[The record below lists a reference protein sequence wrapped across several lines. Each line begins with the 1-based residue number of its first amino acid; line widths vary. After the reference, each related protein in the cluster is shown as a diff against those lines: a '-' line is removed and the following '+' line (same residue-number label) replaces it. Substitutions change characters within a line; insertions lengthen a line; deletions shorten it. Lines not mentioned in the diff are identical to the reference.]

1 MLCPLSGVVDR
12 LRVAGGYR
20 DLGAQAALALA
31 HLLGDVG
38 GEHLGFE
45 GLAEDDL
52 VDRLADDLLEARHV
66 DAGLL
71 RVEVDEALEL
81 GVEEVLGAVG
91 LDPDHL
97 LDPGHA
103 DPREADLGRRQRGL
117 DVGRGWR
124 WRSVALPS
132 AYEA

>member
-1 MLCPLSGVVDR
+1 MTETSAR
-12 LRVAGGYR
+12 S
-20 DLGAQAALALA
+20 AALALA
-31 HLLGDVG
+31 HPLGDVG
-38 GEHLGFE
+38 GQHLGAE
-45 GLAEDDL
+45 GLAEHDL

-103 DPREADLGRRQRGL
+103 DPREADLGRRQRRPGRRAAAGVAVGWLAIGL
-117 DVGRGWR
+117 
-124 WRSVALPS
+124 
-132 AYEA
+132 